1 MEESRWTVD
10 SNGDLVEE
18 VEEAEKNEEP

>member
-18 VEEAEKNEEP
+18 VEEAAKNEEP